1 LTYVRPHLNSFT
13 PTKRIMTLCIYTYKI
28 TFEEVPYYYYG
39 VRKQKKENEEYFGT
53 PVTHKWMWE
62 FYTPK
67 KQILE
72 IFDYSNE
79 GWIKAQEVEKR
90 LINPFYNND
99 PYCLNENV
107 GGFVSLEALSK
118 LGKKLYETK
127 SGMFSRTKEKLREDC
142 SKAGKITGNKHYKNG
157 TGLFSLT
164 EEQKLENCKKGGKIQ
179 GLKSKELGIG
189 IFSLT
194 KEEQREIGR
203 KYGKIGGAV
212 VAEKY
217 SKSFTLVSPTGEIIT
232 GKNLTKFCR
241 DNNLT
246 RSNIQKV
253 MNGQRSQHKGWRSV

>member
-1 LTYVRPHLNSFT
+1 
-13 PTKRIMTLCIYTYKI
+13 MTLCIYTYKI

-53 PVTHKWMWE
+53 PVTHKWVWE
-62 FYTPK
+62 LYTPK

-72 IFDYSNE
+72 IFDYSDE

-90 LINPFYNND
+90 LIKPFYNND

-107 GGFVSLEALSK
+107 GGFVSLDSLSK

-127 SGMFSRTKEKLREDC
+127 SGMFSRTKEKWCED
-142 SKAGKITGNKHYKNG
+142 SRKAGKIMGNKHYKNG
-157 TGLFSLT
+157 TGIFSLT

-179 GLKSKELGIG
+179 GHKSKELGTG

-194 KEEQREIGR
+194 KEEQRENGR
-203 KYGKIGGAV
+203 KYGKLGGKV

-217 SKSFTLVSPTGEIIT
+217 SKSFSLMSPTGEIVDV
-232 GKNLTKFCR
+232 KNLTKFCR

-246 RSNIQKV
+246 RRNLQAV
-253 MNGQRSQHKGWRSV
+253 LRGDRNHHKGWKKCNPRAKVIGVNPIP

>member
-1 LTYVRPHLNSFT
+1 
-13 PTKRIMTLCIYTYKI
+13 MTLCIYTYKI
-28 TFEEVPYYYYG
+28 TSEEVPYYYYG

-72 IFDYSNE
+72 IFDYSDE

-99 PYCLNENV
+99 PYCLNENI
-107 GGFVSLEALSK
+107 GGFMSSEALSK

-157 TGLFSLT
+157 TGLFSLL
-164 EEQKLENCKKGGKIQ
+164 KNKNLKIVKKVEK
-179 GLKSKELGIG
+179 LGI
-189 IFSLT
+189 
-194 KEEQREIGR
+194 K
-203 KYGKIGGAV
+203 K
-212 VAEKY
+212 
-217 SKSFTLVSPTGEIIT
+217 
-232 GKNLTKFCR
+232 
-241 DNNLT
+241 
-246 RSNIQKV
+246 
-253 MNGQRSQHKGWRSV
+253 